1 MNTQFLNTESAPG
14 LRVQSSNHQETPAG
28 VSAAAAGRT
37 LPRPRLHLRQR
48 KAHRLS
54 NPAQT
59 ELFAVV
65 WLTFPRYPRR
75 LRVGDVIRIEGRL
88 GRVIRVNECAAVII
102 INRPV
107 RAFTTR
113 FDKHVRFQPQ
123 PALFRISPN
132 SEVPILNR

>member
-1 MNTQFLNTESAPG
+1 MNTKFQYIESAPG

-28 VSAAAAGRT
+28 VSAPAEPKQKH
-37 LPRPRLHLRQR
+37 PRIPLKRR
-48 KAHRLS
+48 KAHHLPD
-54 NPAQT
+54 PAQA

-65 WLTFPRYPRR
+65 WLTSPRHPRR
-75 LRVGDVIRIEGRL
+75 LRAGDVIRIEGRL

-102 INRPV
+102 VNRPV

-132 SEVPILNR
+132 SEVPILNP